1 MSELVAEIPASAL
14 VPEGHYGARTPAPGV
29 VAAQLSQLALATVGV
44 RPNALDRVAELA
56 QEKLG
61 LTLPRGP
68 RTASAGDLTL
78 VGTGPGRFLAV
89 GEGITGDPLLERLGH
104 AFGKTAALTDQS
116 DGQMVIQLSGPGTRD
131 TLAKLVPIDLD
142 PSVFKAGD
150 AAATLVAL
158 IPMLIW
164 QADPAPIYRFA
175 VPRSFAPAFLRA
187 LVGAGAEF
195 GLQLTGT
202 GRG

>member
-1 MSELVAEIPASAL
+1 MRGS
-14 VPEGHYGARTPAPGV
+14 APGV
-29 VAAQLSQLALATVGV
+29 VAALLSPLALANVVV
-44 RPNALDRVAELA
+44 RREGLDTVAELA
-56 QEKLG
+56 LERLG
-61 LTLPRGP
+61 VMLPRGP

-78 VGTGPGRFLAV
+78 VGTGPGRFLVV
-89 GEGITGDPLLERLGH
+89 GEGITGDPLLARLAH

-116 DGQMVIQLSGPGTRD
+116 DGQMVIQLSGPRTRD
-131 TLAKLVPIDLD
+131 ALAKLVPLDLD
-142 PSVFKAGD
+142 PSAFKAGD

-158 IPMLIW
+158 IPVLIW
-164 QADPAPIYRFA
+164 QTDGAPTYRFA
-175 VPRSFAPAFLRA
+175 VPRSFLPAFLRA

>member
-1 MSELVAEIPASAL
+1 MSELLAEIPASAL
-14 VPEGHYGARTPAPGV
+14 VPEGHYGARTPVPGV
-29 VAAQLSQLALATVGV
+29 VAALVGTLALATMVA
-44 RPNALDRVAELA
+44 RRDALDSVAELA
-56 QEKLG
+56 LEKLG

-68 RTASAGDLTL
+68 YTASAGDLTL
-78 VGTGPGRFLAV
+78 VGTGPGRFLVV
-89 GEGITGDPLLERLGH
+89 GEGITGAPLLERLGH

-116 DGQMVIQLSGPGTRD
+116 DGQVVIQLSGPCTRD
-131 TLAKLVPIDLD
+131 TLAKLVPVDLD

-158 IPMLIW
+158 IPVLIW
-164 QADPAPIYRFA
+164 QADAAPIYRFA

>member
-1 MSELVAEIPASAL
+1 MAAL
-14 VPEGHYGARTPAPGV
+14 VG
-29 VAAQLSQLALATVGV
+29 SLALATVVV
-44 RPNALDRVAELA
+44 RPNALDIVAALA
-56 QEKLG
+56 LEKLC

-116 DGQMVIQLSGPGTRD
+116 DGQMVIQLSGPCTRD
-131 TLAKLVPIDLD
+131 MLAKLVPVDLD
-142 PSVFKAGD
+142 PSAFKAGD

-158 IPMLIW
+158 IPVLIW
-164 QADPAPIYRFA
+164 QTDPAPIYRFA
-175 VPRSFAPAFLRA
+175 VPRSFGPAFLRA
-187 LVGAGAEF
+187 MVGAGAEF